1 MRILTATQCTGKLH
15 IGNIVS
21 TILPTVKLSED
32 EKNDIFVFLADLHS
46 LTTIKNAKELEEN
59 RYYAAACGLA
69 LGLDPQK
76 VIFYRQSKMRGICD
90 LMWILNCLTPYPML
104 ANAHAFKSKSE
115 KLSDVNVG
123 LFDYPVLMT
132 ADILLFQGELIPLGK
147 DNKQH
152 VEITRDIAKKF
163 NDTFGDIFVLPEALI
178 DEKIQLIP
186 GIDGQ
191 KMSKS
196 YNNTIDIF
204 AQEDI
209 LHKKI
214 MSIKTDCKKPNEP
227 KNPEECIIFN
237 IYKSIASNEEI
248 NELKKRYLFGEI
260 DYKSAKELLFETIL
274 KVFSEAREKFEQIKN
289 DKAFIENIFTQGEK
303 KAQEIADETIV
314 KIKKALLI

>member
-1 MRILTATQCTGKLH
+1 MRILTGTQCTGKLH

-21 TILPTVKLSED
+21 TILPTVKLSENIN
-32 EKNDIFVFLADLHS
+32 NDVFVFLADLHS

-59 RYYAAACGLA
+59 RYYAAACWLA

-76 VIFYRQSKMRGICD
+76 ITFYRQSKICGICE
-90 LMWILNCLTPYPML
+90 LTWILNCLTPFPML

-132 ADILLFQGELIPLGK
+132 ADILLFQGELIPVGK
-147 DNKQH
+147 DQKQH

-163 NDTFGDIFVLPEALI
+163 NDTYEEIFKLPEALI
-178 DEKIQLIP
+178 DEKIQLVP

-204 AQEDI
+204 AQKDI
-209 LHKKI
+209 LHKRI
-214 MSIKTDCKKPNEP
+214 MSIKTDCKKPDEP
-227 KNPEECIIFN
+227 KNPEECIIFK
-237 IYKSIASNEEI
+237 IYQSIASDEEI
-248 NELKKRYLFGEI
+248 NDLRSKYLSGTI

-274 KVFSEAREKFEQIKN
+274 KVFSKARENFERI
-289 DKAFIENIFTQGEK
+289 DKGEIDNILTKGEEC
-303 KAQEIADETIV
+303 AQKVADETFY